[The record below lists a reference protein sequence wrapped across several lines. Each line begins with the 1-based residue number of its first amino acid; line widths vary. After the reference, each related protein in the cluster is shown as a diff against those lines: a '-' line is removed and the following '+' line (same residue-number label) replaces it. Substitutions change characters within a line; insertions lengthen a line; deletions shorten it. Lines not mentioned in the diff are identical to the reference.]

1 MKNYSNTQISFTLF
15 IVSAIFYT
23 LLIPFYTSKPDVIV
37 FALRSLADSPILDI
51 AYLDS
56 STYLNGGPL
65 PNYHLGHTL
74 VLWLV
79 YQIAPQSLASTI
91 WPAGFMSA
99 ISGALIVMLT
109 FLIWKKLGLNNKKA
123 IIISIVV
130 GLIPSFVEES
140 IIGEVYALQ
149 FSLTLL
155 FVYLFLLNKWILSS
169 IIFLFACLVSPLSG
183 LAYGLLFLQKREKT
197 TILKALAVGAIALSL
212 YLIIYFLLGSDLLML
227 LSPDSEVQTSRGI
240 FYRIGIL
247 GLFVVLNFNF
257 FLIYLIRGFKVSF
270 ISENKVISPLLFA
283 TIPQLLLL
291 FAGATFFIELGS
303 FQLPLFWAL
312 AVPIGIYLSE
322 AKLNSGLL
330 FSAVIL
336 SLALNYTL
344 WIYPNT
350 SVGSSREE
358 AGKWLKINGYNEIS
372 VISPWSVGPS
382 IIKGR
387 DGIDLDA
394 MNNFYLNKPCPEN
407 SDLLK
412 INRDKLIIA
421 ESKKMPLRVS
431 LSELGIPGLK
441 INYYNPEKKI
451 TVGSVQKIF
460 ENESVQL
467 YEWNK
472 NISSS
477 IANTNSK

>member
-1 MKNYSNTQISFTLF
+1 MKNYSNKQISFSLF
-15 IVSAIFYT
+15 VMFLILYT

-37 FALRSLADSPILDI
+37 FALRSLADLPIFDI

-56 STYLNGGPL
+56 STYLSGGPL

-91 WPAGFMSA
+91 WPAGFISA
-99 ISGALIVMLT
+99 ISGALIVVLT
-109 FLIWKKLGLNNKKA
+109 FLIWKILGLNNKKA
-123 IIISIVV
+123 IIISLVV
-130 GLIPSFVEES
+130 GLIPSFVEQS
-140 IIGEVYALQ
+140 IIGEVYTLQ

-155 FVYLFLLNKWILSS
+155 FVYLFLVNKWILSS

-183 LAYGLLFLQKREKT
+183 LAYGLLFLQKRDKT
-197 TILKALAVGAIALSL
+197 TILKALAVGAIALFL
-212 YLIIYFLLGSDLLML
+212 YLIIFLLLGSDLLML
-227 LSPDSEVQTSRGI
+227 LSPDSEVKASRGLI
-240 FYRIGIL
+240 YRIGIL
-247 GLFVVLNFNF
+247 LIFVVLNFNF
-257 FLIYLIRGFKVSF
+257 FVIYLIRGFKVSF
-270 ISENKVISPLLFA
+270 ILENKVFSPLLFA

-312 AVPIGIYLSE
+312 AVPLGIYLSE
-322 AKLNSGLL
+322 AKINSGLL
-330 FSAVIL
+330 FSAIIL

-372 VISPWSVGPS
+372 VISPWSIGPS

-387 DGIDLDA
+387 EGNDLSS
-394 MNNFYLNKPCPEN
+394 MNKFYLNKPCPGN

-412 INRDKLIIA
+412 TNKDILIIA
-421 ESKKMPLRVS
+421 ESKKLPLRVM
-431 LSELGIPGLK
+431 LSEFEIPGFN
-441 INYYNPEKKI
+441 INYYNPGKNI
-451 TVGSVQKIF
+451 TVGSVEKIF

-472 NISSS
+472 NKSSS
-477 IANTNSK
+477 IANTYFK